1 MEQSLVD
8 YKKAISDLG
17 NDSSLYK
24 DLLDCWFSEVP
35 FDKNVLNSLIEKN
48 EPSEAASYVHRI
60 KGAAGSLGA
69 LILFQP
75 AQKVEDILRGR
86 SDDPLAPNLDKL
98 YSVYENT
105 NAVFRE
111 LQTNL

>member
-17 NDSSLYK
+17 NDSNLYK
-24 DLLDCWFSEVP
+24 DLLDCWFSEVS
-35 FDKNVLNSLIEKN
+35 FEKNALNSLVEKN
-48 EPSEAASYVHRI
+48 ELSEAASYVHRI

-69 LILFQP
+69 LTLFQT
-75 AQKVEDILRGR
+75 AQKVEDILRAR
-86 SDDPLAPNLDKL
+86 SGDALAANLDKL

-111 LQTNL
+111 LQKNL

>member
-17 NDSSLYK
+17 DDSSLYK
-24 DLLDCWFSEVP
+24 ELLDCWFSEVP
-35 FDKNVLNSLIEKN
+35 FDKNALNSFIEKN
-48 EPSEAASYVHRI
+48 ELSEAASYVHRI

-69 LILFQP
+69 LNLFEA

-86 SDDPLAPNLDKL
+86 AADAITPCLKNLYEL
-98 YSVYENT
+98 YERT
-105 NAVFRE
+105 NAEFRE
-111 LQTNL
+111 LQKNL

>member
-17 NDSSLYK
+17 NDSGLYK
-24 DLLDCWFSEVP
+24 ELLDCWFSEVP
-35 FDKNVLNSLIEKN
+35 FEKNVLNTLIEKD
-48 EPSEAASYVHRI
+48 ELSEAASYVHRI

-69 LILFQP
+69 LTLFQT

-86 SDDPLAPNLDKL
+86 SGDALTPNLDKL

-105 NAVFRE
+105 NIEFRE
-111 LQTNL
+111 LQKNL